1 MKTGLRLLTP
11 VLESANLSKNI
22 FETHATTWWQK
33 LQLILPNN
41 HRHLKK
47 DRLIYVTYRLPYYE
61 ESVVDKFKSNLLLM
75 IFWLNII
82 NYNS

>member
-1 MKTGLRLLTP
+1 VAWLGLIETDSILIREKRKLL
-11 VLESANLSKNI
+11 
-22 FETHATTWWQK
+22 
-33 LQLILPNN
+33 
-41 HRHLKK
+41 
-47 DRLIYVTYRLPYYE
+47 YE

>member
-1 MKTGLRLLTP
+1 MGIVYMCDNSCTILK
-11 VLESANLSKNI
+11 SAAFSQLNFGGK
-22 FETHATTWWQK
+22 K
-33 LQLILPNN
+33 LWT
-41 HRHLKK
+41 K
-47 DRLIYVTYRLPYYE
+47 YE

>member
-1 MKTGLRLLTP
+1 MSQGR
-11 VLESANLSKNI
+11 VGHSDD
-22 FETHATTWWQK
+22 F
-33 LQLILPNN
+33 
-41 HRHLKK
+41 
-47 DRLIYVTYRLPYYE
+47 YE

>member
-1 MKTGLRLLTP
+1 MYSFCKRDRFI
-11 VLESANLSKNI
+11 AMR
-22 FETHATTWWQK
+22 Q
-33 LQLILPNN
+33 ILP
-41 HRHLKK
+41 LFIKWSS
-47 DRLIYVTYRLPYYE
+47 YE

>member
-1 MKTGLRLLTP
+1 MQKENKKQTYQQ
-11 VLESANLSKNI
+11 K
-22 FETHATTWWQK
+22 ETERQEAQIEKRNGNERTQ
-33 LQLILPNN
+33 
-41 HRHLKK
+41 RKK
-47 DRLIYVTYRLPYYE
+47 KKQNYE